1 MKEKLMEA
9 RAAGGD
15 AGVGG
20 GADTGADTGMGGGAD
35 LTIERNVGQG
45 EGCRCSVTGQSV
57 GRKKK
62 QEKVHTR

>member
-1 MKEKLMEA
+1 MKEKLTEA
-9 RAAGGD
+9 RVAGGD

-20 GADTGADTGMGGGAD
+20 GADTGMGGGAD
-35 LTIERNVGQG
+35 LTIERNAGWG
-45 EGCRCSVTGQSV
+45 EGHQCSATGQSV